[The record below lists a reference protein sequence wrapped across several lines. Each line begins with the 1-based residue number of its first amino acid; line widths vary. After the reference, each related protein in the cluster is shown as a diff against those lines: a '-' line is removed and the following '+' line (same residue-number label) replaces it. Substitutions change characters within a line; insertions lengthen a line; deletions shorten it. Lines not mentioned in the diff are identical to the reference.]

1 MSKTTSVLLVE
12 DDKYLSSSLFE
23 QLTRELYDTKVAND
37 GQEALDRL
45 KENQF
50 DLVILDLKLPKVNGF
65 DVLQHIKTNAPFTK
79 VIVLTSYA
87 DLNNVEKVKQLGA
100 DDVIEK
106 PYDLGELF
114 DAINFVMKKK

>member
-1 MSKTTSVLLVE
+1 MGKTTSVLLVE
-12 DDKYLSSSLFE
+12 DDKYLSSSLDE

-37 GQEALDRL
+37 GQEALDHL
-45 KENQF
+45 KSNQF

-65 DVLQHIKTNAPFTK
+65 DVLQYIKTNAPFTK

-114 DAINFVMKKK
+114 DAINFVMKK